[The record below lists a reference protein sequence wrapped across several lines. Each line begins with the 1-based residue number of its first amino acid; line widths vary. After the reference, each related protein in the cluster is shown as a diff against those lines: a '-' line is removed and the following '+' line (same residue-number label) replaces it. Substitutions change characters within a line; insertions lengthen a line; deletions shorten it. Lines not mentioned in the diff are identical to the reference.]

1 MIVNTTKDPYF
12 VDKLTFAAASSMA
25 RTNRSLWLERASRRK
40 AELRITKEEIRIAD
54 LQSLTG
60 VQNRF

>member
-12 VDKLTFAAASSMA
+12 VDKLTVAAASSMA
-25 RTNRSLWLERASRRK
+25 RTDRSLWLERASRRK
-40 AELRITKEEIRIAD
+40 AELGIKKEEIRIAD

-60 VQNRF
+60 VQNRL